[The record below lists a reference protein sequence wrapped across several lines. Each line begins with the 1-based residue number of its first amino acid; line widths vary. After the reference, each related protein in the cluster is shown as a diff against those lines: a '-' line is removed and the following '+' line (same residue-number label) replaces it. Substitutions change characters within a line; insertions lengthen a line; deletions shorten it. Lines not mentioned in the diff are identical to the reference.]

1 MFNSPTEKMQ
11 CAAAALY
18 LHGVVGVFVVKHQ
31 RFLDQL
37 MVSLQLVYVGLVS
50 NNDMLE
56 LLELGHL
63 VLQGATDLQG
73 AAANFLWE
81 KGRHQGQ
88 SHSGRR
94 EGM

>member
-1 MFNSPTEKMQ
+1 
-11 CAAAALY
+11 
-18 LHGVVGVFVVKHQ
+18 
-31 RFLDQL
+31 

-81 KGRHQGQ
+81 KGTHQGQ
-88 SHSGRR
+88 SLSGRR
-94 EGM
+94 ESM

>member
-1 MFNSPTEKMQ
+1 
-11 CAAAALY
+11 
-18 LHGVVGVFVVKHQ
+18 
-31 RFLDQL
+31 

-81 KGRHQGQ
+81 EGTYQGQ
-88 SHSGRR
+88 SLSGGRK
-94 EGM
+94 GM